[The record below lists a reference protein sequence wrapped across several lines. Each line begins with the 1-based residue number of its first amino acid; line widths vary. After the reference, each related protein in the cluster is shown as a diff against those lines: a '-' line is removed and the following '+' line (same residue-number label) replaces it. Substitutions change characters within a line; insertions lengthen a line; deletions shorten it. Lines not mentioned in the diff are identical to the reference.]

1 MTLCRAIKAFL
12 RSLPVATRTL
22 AAVSVLILVVGM
34 VMARMPLMRNSS
46 DAATDQEAPKAV
58 PDDLAQACR
67 ATAGWL
73 SGQLTAD
80 DQVVVRPPLVIGG
93 NLSADEL
100 DRVYRDTIAPTAR
113 AIIADYLDGPPSLPT
128 VILLARDE
136 ASYHAVAERLFAAK
150 PQSSYGFYR
159 PHLRMVVVNMARG
172 SGGLMHELTHA
183 LLACESP
190 LVPQWFDEG
199 LASLHESS
207 RLCDGALVGQDNW
220 RLDILQQA
228 IRRNRLLPLEE
239 VIAGDGFREQPIG
252 TSYAQVRYFCLFLQQ
267 HELLRES
274 CHLLRR
280 NEGENRES
288 HAMISLI
295 PERNWHQ
302 IDLQFR
308 RWVLN
313 RRGGGQEALRD
324 SGHSDFQCA
333 TACD

>member
-1 MTLCRAIKAFL
+1 MGCRAMQTLFRGRTTAKHAVL
-12 RSLPVATRTL
+12 AVA
-22 AAVSVLILVVGM
+22 VPIFVVGAM
-34 VMARMPLMRNSS
+34 MAKSPRMQDPS
-46 DAATDQEAPKAV
+46 DAATDQEAPKTA
-58 PDDLAQACR
+58 PADLAQACR
-67 ATAGWL
+67 ATADWL

-80 DQVVVRPPLVIGG
+80 DRVVVRPPLVIGG
-93 NLSADEL
+93 NLTVDEL
-100 DRVYRDTIAPTAR
+100 DRVYRDTIAPTVR

-172 SGGLMHELTHA
+172 SGGLTHELTHA
-183 LLACESP
+183 LLACQSP
-190 LVPQWFDEG
+190 PVPQWFDEG

-207 RLCDGALVGQDNW
+207 RLCNGVLVGQDNW
-220 RLDILQQA
+220 RLGILQEA
-228 IRRNRLLPLEE
+228 IRRGHLLPLEE

-288 HAMISLI
+288 HAMISLF

-302 IDLQFR
+302 IDQEFR